1 MYDNPVSYMSSTNQD
16 EVVDGQVEGLVQGEV
31 PVEEGAEGQLARH
44 WVEGWAGALAEQ
56 VC

>member
-1 MYDNPVSYMSSTNQD
+1 MSSTNQD